1 MATASLALL
10 PIAVP
15 EPKASAHPM
24 FPHPHLGPSFATIVC
39 PTSKAFPVVPLNNFP
54 FITAPPPI
62 PVLAV
67 INTIFSV
74 PFPAPNI
81 NSPSVATFASLSK

>member
-39 PTSKAFPVVPLNNFP
+39 PIS
-54 FITAPPPI
+54 
-62 PVLAV
+62 
-67 INTIFSV
+67 
-74 PFPAPNI
+74 
-81 NSPSVATFASLSK
+81 